1 MRRLSRALAVGL
13 VALGTVAVMTTPAAA
28 DSFFTGGTAT
38 STTAWNTGSTNYVQS
53 HGGDDIAFDVTSG
66 ISIDMRWVKC
76 TNTSV
81 FGSTHYDINV
91 GNGYRV
97 LGTNFLAT
105 SCLRLQFRG
114 YTTTGSFNG
123 WTYWNYNFA

>member
-1 MRRLSRALAVGL
+1 MRRLPRAIAIGVAAVGI
-13 VALGTVAVMTTPAAA
+13 VATMTTPAVA
-28 DSFFTGGTAT
+28 DSFYTGGTAT
-38 STTAWNTGSTNYVQS
+38 STWNWTTGSTQYIQS

-76 TNTSV
+76 TDLSV
-81 FGSTHYDINV
+81 TGATHYDINPA
-91 GNGYRV
+91 NGYRV

-114 YTTTGSFNG
+114 YTSTGSFNG
-123 WTYWNYNFA
+123 YTYWNYNFA